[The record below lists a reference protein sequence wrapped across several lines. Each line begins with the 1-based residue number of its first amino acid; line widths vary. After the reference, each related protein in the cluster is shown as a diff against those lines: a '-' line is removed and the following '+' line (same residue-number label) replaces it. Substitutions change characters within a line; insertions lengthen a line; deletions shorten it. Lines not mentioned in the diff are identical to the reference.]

1 MNQDEKKK
9 KVAESAFLNVLPFL
23 NKETILGIGTGS
35 TTNFFIEELNK
46 ENISIKGAVCS
57 SEASKINLEASGI
70 KVMELNEVHGID
82 IYVDG
87 ADEFNSRFE
96 LTKGGG
102 GALTREKILANSSKK
117 FICIVDDTKFSE
129 MLGKFPLPIE
139 VLEVARSA
147 ISREIM
153 RMGGKPVYRQN
164 FVTDNGHQIIDVHNL
179 KIDVPYDME
188 ATLNNIPGV
197 VENGLFAKRT
207 ADTIIQAT
215 DSEIIITNKNT
226 LI

>member
-9 KVAESAFLNVLPFL
+9 KAAESAFLSVLPTL
-23 NKETILGIGTGS
+23 NEETVLGIGTGS
-35 TTNFFIEELNK
+35 TTNFFIEELNREK
-46 ENISIKGAVCS
+46 VSIKGVVCS
-57 SEASKINLEASGI
+57 SEASKENLESSGI

-82 IYVDG
+82 VYVDG

-96 LTKGGG
+96 LIKGGG
-102 GALTREKILANSSKK
+102 GALTREKILVNSSNR

-129 MLGKFPLPIE
+129 LLGNFPLPIE

-179 KIDVPYDME
+179 QIDIPYEME
-188 ATLNNIPGV
+188 AILNNIPGV
-197 VENGLFAKRT
+197 IENGLFAKRT
-207 ADTIIQAT
+207 ADLIIQAT
-215 DSEIIITNKNT
+215 DSEIIT
-226 LI
+226 LKKDT

>member
-9 KVAESAFLNVLPFL
+9 KAAESAFLSVLPSL

-35 TTNFFIEELNK
+35 TTNFFIEELNRAK
-46 ENISIKGAVCS
+46 VSIKGAVCS
-57 SEASKINLEASGI
+57 SKASKANLEASGI
-70 KVMELNEVHGID
+70 EVMELNEVHGID
-82 IYVDG
+82 VYVDG

-96 LTKGGG
+96 LIKGYG

-129 MLGKFPLPIE
+129 LLGKFPLSIE

-147 ISREIM
+147 ISRELM
-153 RMGGKPVYRQN
+153 RMGGRPVYRQN
-164 FVTDNGHQIIDVHNL
+164 FITDNGHQIIDVHNM
-179 KIDVPYDME
+179 KIDIPYE
-188 ATLNNIPGV
+188 LESVLNNIPGV

-207 ADTIIQAT
+207 ADVIIQAT
-215 DSEIIITNKNT
+215 NSEIIILEKNT
-226 LI
+226 

>member
-9 KVAESAFLNVLPFL
+9 KAAESAFLSVLPTL
-23 NKETILGIGTGS
+23 NEETVLGIGTGS
-35 TTNFFIEELNK
+35 TTNFFIEELNREK
-46 ENISIKGAVCS
+46 VSIKGVVCS
-57 SEASKINLEASGI
+57 SEASKKNLETSGI

-82 IYVDG
+82 VYVDG

-96 LTKGGG
+96 LIKGGG
-102 GALTREKILANSSKK
+102 GALTREKILVNSSNR
-117 FICIVDDTKFSE
+117 FICLVDDTKFSE
-129 MLGKFPLPIE
+129 LLGNFPLPIE

-179 KIDVPYDME
+179 QIDIPYEME
-188 ATLNNIPGV
+188 AILNNIPGV
-197 VENGLFAKRT
+197 IENGLFAKRT
-207 ADTIIQAT
+207 ADLIIQAT
-215 DSEIIITNKNT
+215 DSEIIT
-226 LI
+226 LKKDT

>member
-9 KVAESAFLNVLPFL
+9 KAAESAFLSVLPTL
-23 NKETILGIGTGS
+23 NKETVLGIGTGS
-35 TTNFFIEELNK
+35 TTNFFIEELNREK
-46 ENISIKGAVCS
+46 VSIKGVVCS
-57 SEASKINLEASGI
+57 SEASKKNLETSGI

-82 IYVDG
+82 VYVDG

-96 LTKGGG
+96 LIKGGG
-102 GALTREKILANSSKK
+102 GALTREKILVNSSNR

-129 MLGKFPLPIE
+129 LLGKFPLPIE

-179 KIDVPYDME
+179 KIDIPYEME
-188 ATLNNIPGV
+188 AILNNIPGV

-207 ADTIIQAT
+207 ADLIIQAT
-215 DSEIIITNKNT
+215 DSEIIT
-226 LI
+226 LKKDT

>member
-9 KVAESAFLNVLPFL
+9 KAAESAFLSVLPTL
-23 NKETILGIGTGS
+23 NKETVLGIGTGS
-35 TTNFFIEELNK
+35 TTNFFIEELNREK
-46 ENISIKGAVCS
+46 VSIKGVVCS
-57 SEASKINLEASGI
+57 SEASKENLETSGI

-82 IYVDG
+82 VYVDG

-96 LTKGGG
+96 LIKGGG
-102 GALTREKILANSSKK
+102 GALTREKILVNSSNR

-129 MLGKFPLPIE
+129 LLGKFPLPIE

-179 KIDVPYDME
+179 KIDIPYEME
-188 ATLNNIPGV
+188 AILNNIPGV

-207 ADTIIQAT
+207 ADLIIQAT
-215 DSEIIITNKNT
+215 DSEIIT
-226 LI
+226 LKKDT

>member
-9 KVAESAFLNVLPFL
+9 KAAESAFLSVLPTL
-23 NKETILGIGTGS
+23 NKETVLGIGTGS
-35 TTNFFIEELNK
+35 TTNFFIEELNREK
-46 ENISIKGAVCS
+46 VSIKGVVCS
-57 SEASKINLEASGI
+57 SEASKENLEYSGI

-82 IYVDG
+82 VYVDG

-96 LTKGGG
+96 LIKGGG
-102 GALTREKILANSSKK
+102 GALTREKILVNSSNR
-117 FICIVDDTKFSE
+117 FICLVDDTKFSE
-129 MLGKFPLPIE
+129 LLGNFPLPIE

-179 KIDVPYDME
+179 QIDIPYEME
-188 ATLNNIPGV
+188 AILNNIPGV
-197 VENGLFAKRT
+197 IENGLFAKRT
-207 ADTIIQAT
+207 ADLIIQAT
-215 DSEIIITNKNT
+215 DSEIIT
-226 LI
+226 LKKDT

>member
-9 KVAESAFLNVLPFL
+9 KVAESAFLTVLPSL
-23 NKETILGIGTGS
+23 NKETVLGIGTGS
-35 TTNFFIEELNK
+35 TTNYFIEELNRAK
-46 ENISIKGAVCS
+46 VSIKGVVCS
-57 SEASKINLEASGI
+57 SEASKENLETSGI
-70 KVMELNEVHGID
+70 KVMQLNEVHGID

-96 LTKGGG
+96 LIKGGG
-102 GALTREKILANSSKK
+102 GALTREKILVNSSNR

-129 MLGKFPLPIE
+129 LLGKFPLPIE

-179 KIDVPYDME
+179 KIDIPYEME
-188 ATLNNIPGV
+188 AILNNIPGV

-207 ADTIIQAT
+207 ADLIIQAT
-215 DSEIIITNKNT
+215 DSEIIT
-226 LI
+226 LKKDT

>member
-9 KVAESAFLNVLPFL
+9 KAAESAFLSVLPTL
-23 NKETILGIGTGS
+23 NKETVLGIGTGS
-35 TTNFFIEELNK
+35 TTNFFIEELNREK
-46 ENISIKGAVCS
+46 VSIKGVVCS
-57 SEASKINLEASGI
+57 SEASKENLETSGI

-82 IYVDG
+82 VYVDG

-96 LTKGGG
+96 LIKGGG
-102 GALTREKILANSSKK
+102 GALTREKILVNSSNR

-129 MLGKFPLPIE
+129 LLGKFPLPIE

-179 KIDVPYDME
+179 QIDIPYEME
-188 ATLNNIPGV
+188 AILNNIPGV
-197 VENGLFAKRT
+197 IENGLFAKRT
-207 ADTIIQAT
+207 ADLIIQAT
-215 DSEIIITNKNT
+215 DSEIIT
-226 LI
+226 LKKDT

>member
-9 KVAESAFLNVLPFL
+9 KAAESAFLSVLPSL

-35 TTNFFIEELNK
+35 TTNFFIEELNRAK
-46 ENISIKGAVCS
+46 VSIKGAVCS
-57 SEASKINLEASGI
+57 SKASKANLEASGI
-70 KVMELNEVHGID
+70 EVMELNEVHGID
-82 IYVDG
+82 VYVDG

-96 LTKGGG
+96 LIKGYG

-129 MLGKFPLPIE
+129 LLGKFPLSIE

-147 ISREIM
+147 ISRELM

-164 FVTDNGHQIIDVHNL
+164 FITDNGHQIIDVHNL
-179 KIDVPYDME
+179 KIDIPYEME
-188 ATLNNIPGV
+188 SVLNNIPGV
-197 VENGLFAKRT
+197 IENGLFAKRT
-207 ADTIIQAT
+207 ADVIIQAT
-215 DSEIIITNKNT
+215 NSEIIKLEKNN
-226 LI
+226 

>member
-9 KVAESAFLNVLPFL
+9 KVAESAFLNVLPSL

-46 ENISIKGAVCS
+46 ENVSIKGAVCS
-57 SEASKINLEASGI
+57 SEASKINLETSGI
-70 KVMELNEVHGID
+70 KVMELNEVYGID

-96 LTKGGG
+96 LIKGGG

-147 ISREIM
+147 VSREIM

-215 DSEIIITNKNT
+215 DSEIVITNNNT
-226 LI
+226 

>member
-9 KVAESAFLNVLPFL
+9 KVAESAFLTVLPSL
-23 NKETILGIGTGS
+23 NKETVLGIGTGS
-35 TTNFFIEELNK
+35 TTNYFIEELNRAK
-46 ENISIKGAVCS
+46 VSIKGVVCS
-57 SEASKINLEASGI
+57 SEASKENLETSGI
-70 KVMELNEVHGID
+70 KVMQLNEVHGID

-96 LTKGGG
+96 LIKGGG
-102 GALTREKILANSSKK
+102 GALTREKILVNSSNR

-129 MLGKFPLPIE
+129 LLGKYPLPIE

-179 KIDVPYDME
+179 KIDIPYEME
-188 ATLNNIPGV
+188 AILNNIPGV

-207 ADTIIQAT
+207 ADLIIQAT
-215 DSEIIITNKNT
+215 DSEIIT
-226 LI
+226 LKKDT

>member
-9 KVAESAFLNVLPFL
+9 KVAEFAFLTVLPSL
-23 NKETILGIGTGS
+23 NKETVLGIGTGS
-35 TTNFFIEELNK
+35 TTDYFIEELNRAK
-46 ENISIKGAVCS
+46 VSIKGVVCS
-57 SEASKINLEASGI
+57 SEASKENLETSGI
-70 KVMELNEVHGID
+70 KVMQLNEVHGID

-96 LTKGGG
+96 LIKGGG
-102 GALTREKILANSSKK
+102 GALTREKILVNSSNR

-129 MLGKFPLPIE
+129 LLGKFPLPIE

-179 KIDVPYDME
+179 KIDIPYEME

-197 VENGLFAKRT
+197 IENGLFAKRT
-207 ADTIIQAT
+207 ADVIIQAT
-215 DSEIIITNKNT
+215 DLKIITLKKDT
-226 LI
+226 

>member
-9 KVAESAFLNVLPFL
+9 KAAESAFLSVLPTL
-23 NKETILGIGTGS
+23 NKETVLGIGTGS
-35 TTNFFIEELNK
+35 TTNFFIEELNREK
-46 ENISIKGAVCS
+46 VSIKGVVCS
-57 SEASKINLEASGI
+57 SEASKENLETSGI

-82 IYVDG
+82 VYVDG

-96 LTKGGG
+96 LIKGGG
-102 GALTREKILANSSKK
+102 GALTREKILVNSSNR
-117 FICIVDDTKFSE
+117 FICLVDDTKFSE
-129 MLGKFPLPIE
+129 LLGNFPLPIE

-179 KIDVPYDME
+179 QIDIPYEME
-188 ATLNNIPGV
+188 AILNNIPGV
-197 VENGLFAKRT
+197 IENGLFAKRT
-207 ADTIIQAT
+207 ADLIIQAT
-215 DSEIIITNKNT
+215 DSEIIT
-226 LI
+226 LKKDT

>member
-9 KVAESAFLNVLPFL
+9 KVAESAFLTVLPSL
-23 NKETILGIGTGS
+23 NKETVLGIGTGS
-35 TTNFFIEELNK
+35 TTNYFIEELNRAK
-46 ENISIKGAVCS
+46 VSIKGVVCS
-57 SEASKINLEASGI
+57 SEASKENLETSGI
-70 KVMELNEVHGID
+70 KVMQLNEVHGID

-96 LTKGGG
+96 LIKGGG
-102 GALTREKILANSSKK
+102 GALTREKILVNSSDR

-129 MLGKFPLPIE
+129 LLGKFPLPIE

-179 KIDVPYDME
+179 KIDIPYEME
-188 ATLNNIPGV
+188 AILNNIPGV

-207 ADTIIQAT
+207 ADLIIQAT
-215 DSEIIITNKNT
+215 DSEIIT
-226 LI
+226 LKKDT